1 MNDLMRTSMI
11 TFSQK
16 IYGWGQSSFDF
27 NSNHYFDFIEQI
39 ITEDREY
46 HYWESPEKLFT
57 KYFCLMM
64 LPIIKIN

>member
-27 NSNHYFDFIEQI
+27 NSNHYFDFIENERK
-39 ITEDREY
+39 T
-46 HYWESPEKLFT
+46 HYLWVMGSSQSILV
-57 KYFCLMM
+57 
-64 LPIIKIN
+64 